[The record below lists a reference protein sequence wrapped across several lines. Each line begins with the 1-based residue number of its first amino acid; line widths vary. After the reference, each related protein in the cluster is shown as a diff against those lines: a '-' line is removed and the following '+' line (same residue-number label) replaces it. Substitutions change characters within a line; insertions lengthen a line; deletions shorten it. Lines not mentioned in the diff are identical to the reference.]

1 MTGTREWLVSEA
13 YPDGRNLAARRS
25 IYAYRTPQCDLPA
38 LAVEQLRN
46 ARGLVVDVGCG
57 DGAYVRALRTARPEL
72 TVLGLDL
79 SPGMLA
85 VTGPPVVL
93 ADAARLPLVAGSA
106 GALLAMHMLYH
117 LPEPEIA
124 VAELARVRAAGGL
137 VLIATNAA
145 ADKAELIELRSA
157 AIRDVTGTAP
167 ASPPDG
173 QALFTLEDGER
184 MARRHFERV
193 RRLDFTGWVTLT
205 EPEPLVRFIE
215 STLPYFRGVPV
226 GPVLDRVRAR
236 TAAAIEA
243 GGAGAFR
250 FRSHTGFLVGS

>member
-1 MTGTREWLVSEA
+1 MTGTREWLVSGA
-13 YPDGRNLAARRS
+13 YPDRNLAARRS

-57 DGAYVRALRTARPEL
+57 DGAYVRALRAARPEL

-85 VTGPPVVL
+85 ATGPPVVL

>member
-1 MTGTREWLVSEA
+1 MTGSREWLVSEA

-25 IYAYRTPQCDLPA
+25 IYAFRSPQSDLPA
-38 LAVEQLRN
+38 LAVEQLRDV
-46 ARGLVVDVGCG
+46 RGLVVDVGCG
-57 DGAYVRALRTARPEL
+57 DGAYVRALRAARPDL

-85 VTGPPVVL
+85 ATGPPVVL
-93 ADAARLPLVAGSA
+93 ADAARLPLASGSA

-124 VAELARVRAAGGL
+124 MAELARVRAAGGL

-145 ADKAELIELRSA
+145 ADKAELFELRSA
-157 AIRDVTGTAP
+157 AIRDVTGIAP
-167 ASPPDG
+167 GWPPDG
-173 QALFTLEDGER
+173 QALFALEDGEL
-184 MARRHFERV
+184 MARAHFARV

-205 EPEPLVRFIE
+205 EPEPLVRFVA
-215 STLPYFRGVPV
+215 STMPYFRGVPV
-226 GPVLDRVRAR
+226 GPVLERVRER

-243 GGAGAFR
+243 AGAFR
-250 FRSHTGFLVGS
+250 FRSHTGFLVCS